1 MEQDFRYNAEDKKN
15 NQTIINPPQVSQDKN
30 SSKNK
35 KKKDGSKVESKD
47 FSLLIIML
55 FLFIFISF
63 GGVLL
68 ISKINNGV
76 ISNPVIKYPRG
87 EDNVAVKKFKDYTE
101 LKEFLEEGV
110 TTISGYGSYLGGVS
124 VFEERVDIS
133 LESTGEMQ
141 GWGSVEAPSNVPI
154 NKGIGGSDDY
164 STTNVQVAGVDEGD
178 IVKTDGKYIYTIA
191 GTDVVIV
198 EATPAEDAKEVSR
211 IKLDLAPSGIYING
225 DKILVYGQNY
235 SYSIQKYKDILPQNR
250 FSTYSYLKVYDIVDR
265 SNPVEKKNYD
275 LEGSLTSSRMI
286 GEYVYFIT
294 SNQQYYYDEKF
305 PVPIVI
311 EDGEVLSS
319 DRSVTNCNCP
329 DVYYFNIPYQSYNFT
344 SVSSL
349 NINDENGKL
358 NSEVY
363 VLDGYQNN
371 LFVSEN
377 NIYVTYNK
385 RANEEE
391 LTMDIIMGM
400 FKEYL
405 FPEMSEKD
413 KERIAKIEK
422 VDEDILSK
430 MEKMEKITM
439 IVSRYENIFEGK
451 DDDFKEKLEEE
462 YEKRV
467 KEKFEDISKELEK
480 TVIHKIAIDKG
491 SLKYK
496 TSGEVTGIVLNQFSM
511 DENDGYFRIATTRS
525 RDWSSMNRG
534 SSESYSN
541 IYVLDADMKVVGK
554 VEELAE
560 GERIYSVRFMQN
572 RAYMV
577 TFKQIDPLFV
587 IGLDDPT
594 NPKVLGELKVPGYS
608 SYLHPYDETT
618 LIGLGKETNENGSV
632 TGGVKL
638 SLFDVSDV
646 ANPTEIDKYVLGDRS
661 SNSIAINEH
670 KAFLFSKDKNLLV
683 IPVTMQENVMEIQE
697 DVINPEGVTISDNVK
712 IMPIPVRKY
721 FNGVAVFNINKEGFE
736 LKGKIDHSDSNSNN
750 YYGNNNVNR
759 SLYIGDALYTLSN
772 QYLKANWLDT
782 LKEVKSLK
790 LLDSQKVIDN
800 IYIPSEPIQAW

>member
-1 MEQDFRYNAEDKKN
+1 MGQDFRYNAEDKKSEGN
-15 NQTIINPPQVSQDKN
+15 ITN
-30 SSKNK
+30 SSYYNSNKHGSENK
-35 KKKDGSKVESKD
+35 KKKD
-47 FSLLIIML
+47 FSVILIVM
-55 FLFIFISF
+55 FIFIIFSSIF
-63 GGVLL
+63 IFL
-68 ISKINNGV
+68 KIDKIGL
-76 ISNPVIKYPRG
+76 NPVTENESG
-87 EDNVAVKKFKDYTE
+87 GVKKFEDYNQM
-101 LKEFLEEGV
+101 KEFLDEISV
-110 TTISGYGSYLGGVS
+110 TNMNNYYSSDFIGGVQTRKTMEMS
-124 VFEERVDIS
+124 MED
-133 LESTGEMQ
+133 STSTN
-141 GWGSVEAPSNVPI
+141 GWGGLQAPSGAPI
-154 NKGIGGSDDY
+154 ASTDY
-164 STTNVQVAGVDEGD
+164 SKTNVQVAGVDEGD
-178 IVKTDGKYIYTIA
+178 IVKTDGKYIYTVA
-191 GTDVVIV
+191 GTDVVIIEV
-198 EATPAEDAKEVSR
+198 TPAENAKEVSR
-211 IKLDLAPSGIYING
+211 IKLDSAPSGIYING

-235 SYSIQKYKDILPQNR
+235 SYNIQKYKDILPQNR
-250 FSTYSYLKVYDIVDR
+250 FSTYSYLKVYDIKDR
-265 SNPVEKKNYD
+265 SNPVEKKSYD
-275 LEGSLTSSRMI
+275 LEGSLTNSRMI

-319 DRSVTNCNCP
+319 DRSVAKCNCP

-349 NINDENGKL
+349 NINDENEEL

-363 VLDGYQNN
+363 LLDGYQNN

-377 NIYVTYNK
+377 NAYITYNK
-385 RANEEE
+385 RVNEEE
-391 LTMDIIMGM
+391 LTMDIMM
-400 FKEYL
+400 EMLNEYI
-405 FPEMSEKD
+405 FPDMSDKD
-413 KERIAKIEK
+413 MERITKIENA
-422 VDEDILSK
+422 DEDILSK
-430 MEKMEKITM
+430 MEKVQKVIM
-439 IVSRYENIFEGK
+439 IVAKYEDLFANKGENFEEE
-451 DDDFKEKLEEE
+451 FTEE

-480 TVIHKIAIDKG
+480 TVIHKIEINEGD
-491 SLKYK
+491 LRYK

-525 RDWSSMNRG
+525 RNWSSMNG
-534 SSESYSN
+534 SSAESYSN
-541 IYVLDADMKVVGK
+541 IYVLDADMKVIGK

-618 LIGLGKETNENGSV
+618 LIGLGKETNENGNI

-646 ANPTEIDKYVLGDRS
+646 ANPKEIDKYVLGDRN

-697 DVINPEGVTISDNVK
+697 SVISPEEMTISDNVK
-712 IMPIPVRKY
+712 IIMPPQPVRKY
-721 FNGVAVFNINKEGFE
+721 FNGVAVFNINKKGFE

-750 YYGNNNVNR
+750 YYGNNNVGR
-759 SLYIGDALYTLSN
+759 SLYINDVLYTLSN

-782 LKEVKSLK
+782 LKEAKSIK
-790 LLDSQKVIDN
+790 LADSQKITDN
-800 IYIPSEPIQAW
+800 VYIPSEPVQAW

>member
-1 MEQDFRYNAEDKKN
+1 MEKKIRYNTEDKKIDKAIARSSSSAQ
-15 NQTIINPPQVSQDKN
+15 NQN
-30 SSKNK
+30 SSGNK
-35 KKKDGSKVESKD
+35 KKND
-47 FSLLIIML
+47 FSVMLIASFVFVVLMGVLI
-55 FLFIFISF
+55 FYFIS
-63 GGVLL
+63 
-68 ISKINNGV
+68 INRL
-76 ISNPVIKYPRG
+76 NPVDENESG
-87 EDNVAVKKFKDYTE
+87 VVKKFEDYNQMKD
-101 LKEFLEEGV
+101 FLDEIAL
-110 TTISGYGSYLGGVS
+110 TNMNNGYGGDFIGGVQTRS
-124 VFEERVDIS
+124 NMETIMNDS
-133 LESTGEMQ
+133 GSTS
-141 GWGSVEAPSNVPI
+141 GWGSAEAPSTS
-154 NKGIGGSDDY
+154 GIPMKAGNSITSTDY

-178 IVKTDGKYIYTIA
+178 IVKTDGKYIYTVA
-191 GTDVVIV
+191 GNDVVII
-198 EATPAEDAKEVSR
+198 EATPAENAKEVSR
-211 IKLDLAPSGIYING
+211 IKLDSAPRGIYING
-225 DKILVYGQNY
+225 DRILVYGQNY
-235 SYSIQKYKDILPQNR
+235 PYNIQKYRDILPQNR

-265 SNPVEKKNYD
+265 SNPVEKKSYD

-294 SNQQYYYDEKF
+294 SNQQYHYDEKF

-319 DRSVTNCNCP
+319 DKSVAKCNCP

-349 NINDENGKL
+349 NINDENEEL

-363 VLDGYQNN
+363 LLDGYQNN

-377 NIYVTYNK
+377 NAYITYNK
-385 RANEEE
+385 RVNEEE
-391 LTMDIIMGM
+391 LTMDIMMGM
-400 FKEYL
+400 FKEYI

-413 KERIAKIEK
+413 KEMIAKIENADK
-422 VDEDILSK
+422 DILSK
-430 MEKMEKITM
+430 AEKLNKIMM
-439 IVSRYENIFEGK
+439 IIAKYENLFVNKG
-451 DDDFKEKLEEE
+451 DDFEKNFQEE

-480 TVIHKIAIDKG
+480 TVIHKIEIKNGD
-491 SLKYK
+491 LNYK

-577 TFKQIDPLFV
+577 TFKQVDPLFV
-587 IGLDDPT
+587 IGLEDPT
-594 NPKVLGELKVPGYS
+594 NPKVLGELKVPGFS

-618 LIGLGKETNENGSV
+618 LIGLGKESDENGRI

-646 ANPTEIDKYVLGDRS
+646 ANPTEIDKYVLGDRN

-670 KAFLFSKDKNLLV
+670 KAFLLSTDKNLLV

-697 DVINPEGVTISDNVK
+697 SVISPEGITIMDEMK
-712 IMPIPVRKY
+712 IMPPKPIRKY
-721 FNGVAVFNINKEGFE
+721 FNGVAVFNINKKGFE
-736 LKGKIDHSDSNSNN
+736 LKGKIDHSDSNSGS
-750 YYGNNNVNR
+750 YYGSNNVNR
-759 SLYIGDALYTLSN
+759 SLYIGNALYTLSN

-782 LKEVKSLK
+782 LKEVKTIVLPDSKK
-790 LLDSQKVIDN
+790 L
-800 IYIPSEPIQAW
+800 